1 MAIGLVGSQIAALA
15 YLLFDT
21 RRLVGINVL
30 RPVAYPAA
38 TAALTGLIGFFFLRP
53 VVTSLPML
61 LLLGAV
67 LLAGYS
73 AAIYALDGKSLRNE
87 GLSALRLRRSGPAAT
102 GNTDAR

>member
-1 MAIGLVGSQIAALA
+1 MAVGLVGSQIFAFA
-15 YLLFDT
+15 YLLFDIK
-21 RRLVGINVL
+21 RIVGIKVL

-38 TAALTGLIGFFFLRP
+38 AAALTGLVGFLLLRP
-53 VVTSLPML
+53 VAANIPML

-87 GLSALRLRRSGPAAT
+87 GLSALRLRRRDRRGGGAVTSL
-102 GNTDAR
+102 